1 MNKGKKNK
9 LTEHISYLIVN
20 DTIYL
25 FQNSE
30 YISSDEV
37 KILEKKLALIIQDN
51 DISYINISS
60 KKMEDR
66 KDFYQKLGFSLSYY
80 DVNKLNILYKGMK
93 NKRDY
98 RCYGIMTRSDFF
110 DRINNSLDGDKE
122 DLLIVNNSSGYIYD
136 LFLLFGGIL
145 LLCYFCVQGAI
156 YLVRQ
161 NGGIL

>member
-37 KILEKKLALIIQDN
+37 EILEKKLALIIQDN

-60 KKMEDR
+60 KKIEDR
-66 KDFYQKLGFSLSYY
+66 RDFYQKLGFSLSYY

-156 YLVRQ
+156 YLVR
-161 NGGIL
+161 

>member
-37 KILEKKLALIIQDN
+37 KILEKKFALIIQDN

-66 KDFYQKLGFSLSYY
+66 RDFYQKLGFSLSYY
-80 DVNKLNILYKGMK
+80 DVNKLNILYKGIK

-156 YLVRQ
+156 YLVR
-161 NGGIL
+161 

>member
-1 MNKGKKNK
+1 
-9 LTEHISYLIVN
+9 
-20 DTIYL
+20 
-25 FQNSE
+25 
-30 YISSDEV
+30 
-37 KILEKKLALIIQDN
+37 
-51 DISYINISS
+51 
-60 KKMEDR
+60 
-66 KDFYQKLGFSLSYY
+66 
-80 DVNKLNILYKGMK
+80 MK

-156 YLVRQ
+156 YLVR
-161 NGGIL
+161 

>member
-37 KILEKKLALIIQDN
+37 EILEKKLALIIQDN

-60 KKMEDR
+60 KKIEDR
-66 KDFYQKLGFSLSYY
+66 RDFYQKLGFSLSYY

-110 DRINNSLDGDKE
+110 DRINNSFDGDKE

-156 YLVRQ
+156 YLVR
-161 NGGIL
+161 